1 MMMKSK
7 FKMVIF
13 TCACVAVLCFSSLF
27 SSVYATNDLEEYNT
41 DNMSGWTLKKS
52 KAHRGSKGYLY
63 KY

>member
-41 DNMSGWTLKKS
+41 DNVS
-52 KAHRGSKGYLY
+52 
-63 KY
+63 